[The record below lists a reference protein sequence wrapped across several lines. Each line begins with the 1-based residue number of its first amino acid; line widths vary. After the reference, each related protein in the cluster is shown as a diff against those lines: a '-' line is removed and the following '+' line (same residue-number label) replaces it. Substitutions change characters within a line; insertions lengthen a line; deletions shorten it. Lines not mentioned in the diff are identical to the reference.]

1 MPDWLLDRTTII
13 GLAIVGGVFSMLA
26 SWCKS
31 RGALAPP
38 YAIWFG
44 KASYAFMAVSVVL
57 FIGAGMFG
65 AEQ

>member
-1 MPDWLLDRTTII
+1 MPDWLFYRPTII
-13 GLAIVGGVFSMLA
+13 GLAITGGVCSLLA
-26 SWCKS
+26 SWCQS
-31 RGALAPP
+31 RKTLAPP
-38 YAIWFG
+38 YAIWLG